1 MTTFEVY
8 LSIGSVTGAIAVSF
22 YVRHV
27 VRTAGRDR
35 PRNPEALRRFV
46 EKAEQFS
53 TVRDAL
59 RDEGATRTER
69 SQE

>member
-1 MTTFEVY
+1 MTTFEVH
-8 LSIGSVTGAIAVSF
+8 LSIGSVTGVIAVLV

-35 PRNPEALRRFV
+35 PRDPEALRRFV

-53 TVRDAL
+53 
-59 RDEGATRTER
+59 ATRDDLR
-69 SQE
+69 K